1 MGVARY
7 MPTSTGELDSLGLSG
22 SEIRFHGK
30 TLISW
35 SKSAGAAGVGP
46 AGAAAEPDRHA
57 GLPQVFKDIKA
68 LVQEVSTEKG
78 VSAELLAS
86 RRQINQLLNWHWRLK
101 TQAGEPELISGWRGS

>member
-1 MGVARY
+1 MVREEHLWSVARY

-35 SKSAGAAGVGP
+35 SKKRRRCRSRP

-57 GLPQVFKDIKA
+57 GLPQS
-68 LVQEVSTEKG
+68 L
-78 VSAELLAS
+78 
-86 RRQINQLLNWHWRLK
+86 
-101 TQAGEPELISGWRGS
+101 